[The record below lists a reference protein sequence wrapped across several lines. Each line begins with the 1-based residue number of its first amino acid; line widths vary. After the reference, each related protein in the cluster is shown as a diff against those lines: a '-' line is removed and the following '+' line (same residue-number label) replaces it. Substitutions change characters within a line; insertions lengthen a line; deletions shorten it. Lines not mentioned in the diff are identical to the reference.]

1 MFKTLT
7 KWVSNVVNLVKKTA
21 KQLVGYVV
29 SAFKP
34 TTTTTTRTATTTT
47 RTATTT
53 TRTAPV
59 APKATKVV
67 KEEAT
72 TIRSAIKQPA
82 ETEEVVVELVLEDEA
97 TVVVHT
103 AVKELTTQW
112 IPDPPS
118 KPPP

>member
-34 TTTTTTRTATTTT
+34 ATTTTTRTATTTT
-47 RTATTT
+47 RTT
-53 TRTAPV
+53 PV

-97 TVVVHT
+97 TVFVHT

>member
-34 TTTTTTRTATTTT
+34 TTTTTRTATTTT

-82 ETEEVVVELVLEDEA
+82 ETEEVVVELVLEEEEA

>member
-34 TTTTTTRTATTTT
+34 TTTTNRTTTT
-47 RTATTT
+47 P

-72 TIRSAIKQPA
+72 AIRSAIKQPA
-82 ETEEVVVELVLEDEA
+82 ETEEVVELVLEEES
-97 TVVVHT
+97 TVVVET
-103 AVKELTTQW
+103 TVKELTTQW

>member
-29 SAFKP
+29 SVFKP
-34 TTTTTTRTATTTT
+34 TTTTTT

-97 TVVVHT
+97 TVFVHT

>member
-34 TTTTTTRTATTTT
+34 TTTTTTRTAPTPT
-47 RTATTT
+47 RTT
-53 TRTAPV
+53 PV

-97 TVVVHT
+97 TVFVHT

>member
-47 RTATTT
+47 RTA
-53 TRTAPV
+53 PV

-82 ETEEVVVELVLEDEA
+82 ETEEVVELVLEDEA

>member
-34 TTTTTTRTATTTT
+34 TITTT

-59 APKATKVV
+59 APKSTKVV

>member
-47 RTATTT
+47 RTT
-53 TRTAPV
+53 PV

-97 TVVVHT
+97 TVFVHT

>member
-34 TTTTTTRTATTTT
+34 TTTTT

-67 KEEAT
+67 KEEAI

-82 ETEEVVVELVLEDEA
+82 ETEEVVVELVLEEEEA

-112 IPDPPS
+112 IPEPPS

>member
-34 TTTTTTRTATTTT
+34 TTTTT

-72 TIRSAIKQPA
+72 TIRSAIKQPT

>member
-34 TTTTTTRTATTTT
+34 TTTTT

>member
-34 TTTTTTRTATTTT
+34 TTTTNRTATTTT
-47 RTATTT
+47 RTTTTT
-53 TRTAPV
+53 TRTSPV
-59 APKATKVV
+59 ATKVV

-97 TVVVHT
+97 TVFVHT

>member
-34 TTTTTTRTATTTT
+34 KTNTTRTTTKS
-47 RTATTT
+47 
-53 TRTAPV
+53 APV

-82 ETEEVVVELVLEDEA
+82 TTEKVVVELVLVEDEA
-97 TVVVHT
+97 TVIGYT
-103 AVKELTTQW
+103 TVKELTTQW

>member
-34 TTTTTTRTATTTT
+34 TTTTNRTTTT
-47 RTATTT
+47 P

-82 ETEEVVVELVLEDEA
+82 ETEEVVVELVLEEEA

-103 AVKELTTQW
+103 TVKELTTQW